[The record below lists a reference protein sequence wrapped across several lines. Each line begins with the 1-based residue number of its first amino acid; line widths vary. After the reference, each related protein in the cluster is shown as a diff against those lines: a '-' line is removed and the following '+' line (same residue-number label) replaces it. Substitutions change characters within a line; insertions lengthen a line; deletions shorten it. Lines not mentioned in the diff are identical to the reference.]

1 MDRILLL
8 AAALLWGGTLSAQ
21 RISTQF
27 LGAFSFMGVRYL
39 AGFLSM
45 LPIVYWEQRY
55 HNHAID
61 GEKKP
66 FSHVLAAAILA
77 IFLTAGTGFQ
87 QLGMFYT
94 TAGKAGF
101 ITSLYIVIVPFFAYF
116 VGQPL
121 RRTAII
127 GSLLAMIGMY
137 FLAYP
142 TDGASFNRG
151 DILIAICSV
160 VWSIYILLVDRWA
173 VHYAGFTLVAVEFF
187 FASIYNLVLSQLAGE
202 VITLN
207 HIEAALW
214 PILYCGFLGGG
225 LAYSFQ
231 FIGQRGVGPTEA
243 SLLLSSETVFSVIG
257 GWLILGE
264 ILSGREL
271 VGCLFM
277 LMGIISSQ
285 IKIK

>member
-66 FSHVLAAAILA
+66 FSLVLAAAILA

-87 QLGMFYT
+87 QLGIFYT

-142 TDGASFNRG
+142 TDGASFNRRLVYLYPACG
-151 DILIAICSV
+151 PLGCSLCRVYPRCRGILFCQHLQPCLKSACWRS
-160 VWSIYILLVDRWA
+160 
-173 VHYAGFTLVAVEFF
+173 HYPE
-187 FASIYNLVLSQLAGE
+187 SY
-202 VITLN
+202 
-207 HIEAALW
+207 
-214 PILYCGFLGGG
+214 
-225 LAYSFQ
+225 
-231 FIGQRGVGPTEA
+231 
-243 SLLLSSETVFSVIG
+243 
-257 GWLILGE
+257 
-264 ILSGREL
+264 
-271 VGCLFM
+271 
-277 LMGIISSQ
+277 
-285 IKIK
+285 

>member
-66 FSHVLAAAILA
+66 FSLVLAAAILA

-214 PILYCGFLGGG
+214 PILYCGFLGG

>member
-66 FSHVLAAAILA
+66 FSLVLAAAILA

-94 TAGKAGF
+94 TAGKAGSLRAF
-101 ITSLYIVIVPFFAYF
+101 ISSSCRFLPTLWGSPF
-116 VGQPL
+116 VG
-121 RRTAII
+121 
-127 GSLLAMIGMY
+127 
-137 FLAYP
+137 
-142 TDGASFNRG
+142 
-151 DILIAICSV
+151 
-160 VWSIYILLVDRWA
+160 
-173 VHYAGFTLVAVEFF
+173 
-187 FASIYNLVLSQLAGE
+187 
-202 VITLN
+202 
-207 HIEAALW
+207 
-214 PILYCGFLGGG
+214 
-225 LAYSFQ
+225 
-231 FIGQRGVGPTEA
+231 
-243 SLLLSSETVFSVIG
+243 LLSSGAS
-257 GWLILGE
+257 LP
-264 ILSGREL
+264 
-271 VGCLFM
+271 
-277 LMGIISSQ
+277 
-285 IKIK
+285 

>member
-1 MDRILLL
+1 MGRHAVSPAHQHTVSRGFFLYGCPLSCGLFIH
-8 AAALLWGGTLSAQ
+8 AA
-21 RISTQF
+21 
-27 LGAFSFMGVRYL
+27 
-39 AGFLSM
+39 
-45 LPIVYWEQRY
+45 PIVYWEQRY

-66 FSHVLAAAILA
+66 FSLVLAAAILA